1 MSTLKLCDTLFVF
14 CQRGICFGMYFY
26 MLGGEIYFEKNENT
40 FCSPTW
46 KYGLWCGMFSNA
58 F

>member
-1 MSTLKLCDTLFVF
+1 MSTLKLCDTLYVF

-46 KYGLWCGMFSNA
+46 KYGLWCGI
-58 F
+58 